1 MAHERGSNKD
11 TSNDEEVWTKKHN
24 TFPKRKKKKLM
35 LQEGCVRWEVAQARR
50 GRRHAKTQ
58 ARSGGGGEGSDE
70 TDVAMTHANNATGAR
85 MDPLLHA
92 PPHTRT
98 RERCARACHANM
110 GRAHVRA

>member
-1 MAHERGSNKD
+1 MDKETQHVPEEEEEETYASGRMRAMGSGASETRPPPRQAASEER
-11 TSNDEEVWTKKHN
+11 
-24 TFPKRKKKKLM
+24 
-35 LQEGCVRWEVAQARR
+35 
-50 GRRHAKTQ
+50 
-58 ARSGGGGEGSDE
+58 GGGEGSDE
-70 TDVAMTHANNATGAR
+70 TDVAMTHANNATGVR